1 MRAVLARHA
10 HGTAF
15 LYSKNRAR
23 NAGTFLVSQGFSTAR
38 ERHGT
43 LSAFQESG
51 AARHSPLDIPPLA
64 RKTDYRNLVSASG
77 GRLQAP
83 GSSKPKRQ
91 TDGDGGGDDRPRPR
105 PLLRLLLMPPRR
117 LPFPLH
123 LLASLLLL
131 LFLFPLP
138 HSPPLPPPPPARA
151 AGGHAGDARGGSK

>member
-1 MRAVLARHA
+1 MLARHA
-10 HGTAF
+10 RGIAF

-77 GRLQAP
+77 G
-83 GSSKPKRQ
+83 
-91 TDGDGGGDDRPRPR
+91 DDRPRPR

-138 HSPPLPPPPPARA
+138 HSPPLPPSSRARRRRPCGRCPRRLPRPPDPLAFSRRPRSS
-151 AGGHAGDARGGSK
+151 GE